1 MDADLLLHVVD
12 ASNPGFPEQ
21 MAQVQKVL
29 HEIGAAD
36 IPQILVFNKLDSLP
50 AEQRPSLLQDRYD
63 VEGEML
69 LRLFVS
75 AQSGEG
81 LDALRGALAAKVI
94 EAARQGMSPDVA
106 VELPGTL
113 P

>member
-1 MDADLLLHVVD
+1 
-12 ASNPGFPEQ
+12 
-21 MAQVQKVL
+21 
-29 HEIGAAD
+29 
-36 IPQILVFNKLDSLP
+36 
-50 AEQRPSLLQDRYD
+50 
-63 VEGEML
+63 ML